1 VDGGEGSRRLD
12 ELYKLV
18 VVTDE
23 PLRAVRARE
32 GGPKRER
39 LPVPVYV
46 EDRGSQVV
54 ENRGGTRRG
63 RRWGRPR
70 RKGGREKTS
79 TDKGRARVDGQ
90 RPTR

>member
-1 VDGGEGSRRLD
+1 MDGGEGSRCLD

-23 PLRAVRARE
+23 PLRTMRARE
-32 GGPKRER
+32 GGPKGER
-39 LPVPVYV
+39 LPVPIEV

-54 ENRGGTRRG
+54 ENRGGTRGG

-70 RKGGREKTS
+70 REGGR
-79 TDKGRARVDGQ
+79 
-90 RPTR
+90 

>member
-1 VDGGEGSRRLD
+1 MDGGKCPRRLD

-18 VVTDE
+18 IVTDE
-23 PLRAVRARE
+23 PLRTMRARE

-70 RKGGREKTS
+70 RKGGREKTP

-90 RPTR
+90 RSTR